1 MSDRIL
7 QQAAGG
13 ETRQADALDAFERDV
28 KDACSLLRRR
38 LAEGSACGSRALAYA
53 MAQGL
58 PPRMTYTVAET
69 SAYTGVPMST
79 LRDEMAA
86 GRIHATLPH
95 GQDRGQRIRVDEV
108 DRWME
113 ESTR

>member
-1 MSDRIL
+1 MSEEIVP
-7 QQAAGG
+7 QV
-13 ETRQADALDAFERDV
+13 FEN
-28 KDACSLLRRR
+28 K
-38 LAEGSACGSRALAYA
+38 EFGTIRA
-53 MAQGL
+53 
-58 PPRMTYTVAET
+58 
-69 SAYTGVPMST
+69 

-113 ESTR
+113 ASTR

>member
-7 QQAAGG
+7 QQQTGG

-28 KDACSLLRRR
+28 SDACALLRRR

-69 SAYTGVPMST
+69 SSYTGVPMST

-95 GQDRGQRIRVDEV
+95 GQGRDTDGRSRCRK
-108 DRWME
+108 RW
-113 ESTR
+113 

>member
-1 MSDRIL
+1 
-7 QQAAGG
+7 
-13 ETRQADALDAFERDV
+13 
-28 KDACSLLRRR
+28 
-38 LAEGSACGSRALAYA
+38 
-53 MAQGL
+53 
-58 PPRMTYTVAET
+58 MTYTVAET
-69 SAYTGVPMST
+69 SSYTGVPMST

-113 ESTR
+113 ASTR

>member
-7 QQAAGG
+7 QQAGG

-28 KDACSLLRRR
+28 SDACALLRRR

-53 MAQGL
+53 
-58 PPRMTYTVAET
+58 
-69 SAYTGVPMST
+69 SSYTGVPMST

-113 ESTR
+113 ASTR

>member
-1 MSDRIL
+1 MSDRNL
-7 QQAAGG
+7 QQAGG

-28 KDACSLLRRR
+28 SDACALLRRR

-69 SAYTGVPMST
+69 SSYTGVPMST

-95 GQDRGQRIRVDEV
+95 GQDRGQRIRVDEM

-113 ESTR
+113 ASTR